1 MLPFKFFMSISSN
14 SFITIVKNSNLGFN
28 PFISQRKI
36 YQYPNENSYMRAFF
50 EEPEIRCPI
59 CLGRVFTPVR
69 PNCCT
74 HVYCLYCLKKWNFTS
89 KLCPICRKKVASI
102 LKVDI
107 HEPWLKTIKDE
118 FIK

>member
-1 MLPFKFFMSISSN
+1 MLLFK
-14 SFITIVKNSNLGFN
+14 SFIST
-28 PFISQRKI
+28 
-36 YQYPNENSYMRAFF
+36 NENSYMRAFF

-89 KLCPICRKKVASI
+89 KYALIYFVFCPSKRFAFVSSTIILINNTYVSDGLNFFNFSAISGLSPTLCCV
-102 LKVDI
+102 
-107 HEPWLKTIKDE
+107 HFW
-118 FIK
+118 

>member
-1 MLPFKFFMSISSN
+1 MLLFK
-14 SFITIVKNSNLGFN
+14 SFIST
-28 PFISQRKI
+28 
-36 YQYPNENSYMRAFF
+36 NENSYMRAFF

-89 KLCPICRKKVASI
+89 KYALIYFVLKIKKLFQEDELCSNTEESINIYITKV
-102 LKVDI
+102 LTK
-107 HEPWLKTIKDE
+107 
-118 FIK
+118 